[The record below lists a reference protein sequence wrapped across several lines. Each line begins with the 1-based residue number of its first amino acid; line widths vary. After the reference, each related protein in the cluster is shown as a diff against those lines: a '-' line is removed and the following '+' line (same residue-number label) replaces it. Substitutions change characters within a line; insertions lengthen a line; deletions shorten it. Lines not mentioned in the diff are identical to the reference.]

1 MELNEVKELK
11 EVFLETAA
19 TLEEVEIAIQRE
31 LNGDEVDEKEY
42 EALMGKFLF
51 QCMKISR
58 ITN

>member
-31 LNGDEVDEKEY
+31 LNGDEVDEKN
-42 EALMGKFLF
+42 
-51 QCMKISR
+51 MKH
-58 ITN
+58 